1 MGQTFR
7 ADVFFEGKNTQ
18 FLLNDI
24 SDEMQ
29 RYPAHG
35 KFYEHD
41 QLIVHRQLIPKEGM
55 AIIDVGS
62 NIGNHALFYSV
73 HTDARKIFCFEPNP
87 IACALLRKNVE
98 INSET
103 KIDLTYAEYGC
114 GDERQRCRVVQMP
127 GNLGGATLKADD
139 SGDGLVDV
147 MPLDSI
153 LLNEPISFIKIDV
166 EGMELNVLGGA
177 SAILHR
183 YRPCIAVEV
192 MNENHSAFWT
202 WCVTN
207 NYHILH
213 AFRMYWSAMNYV
225 CVPKTKPV
233 DTVETQAELH
243 RFWKSEYQDR
253 RRESLLVK
261 SI

>member
-1 MGQTFR
+1 
-7 ADVFFEGKNTQ
+7 
-18 FLLNDI
+18 
-24 SDEMQ
+24 MQ

-73 HTDARKIFCFEPNP
+73 HTDARKFFCFEPSP

-114 GDERQRCRVVQMP
+114 GDGRQRCRVVQMP

-147 MPLDSI
+147 MPLDS
-153 LLNEPISFIKIDV
+153 LLLK
-166 EGMELNVLGGA
+166 GA
-177 SAILHR
+177 DIIHKDRCRRHGAECARGRIGHFTPLSPLHR
-183 YRPCIAVEV
+183 CRGHE
-192 MNENHSAFWT
+192 
-202 WCVTN
+202 
-207 NYHILH
+207 
-213 AFRMYWSAMNYV
+213 
-225 CVPKTKPV
+225 
-233 DTVETQAELH
+233 
-243 RFWKSEYQDR
+243 
-253 RRESLLVK
+253 
-261 SI
+261 